1 MKHEMRIE
9 FERKNE
15 LKSVINKSYF
25 VDNNGKLVGQ
35 KHRLK
40 VDKKDPIY
48 IMLKGLNNMTIRII
62 NEDIID
68 GCARFVVDEHPTFV
82 YLYPCSIYCII
93 ENDKYSFY

>member
-1 MKHEMRIE
+1 MKYEMKIE
-9 FERKNE
+9 FDRKSE

-25 VDNNGKLVGQ
+25 INNNGKLIGQ

-40 VDKKDPIY
+40 IDKKDPIY
-48 IMLKGLNNMTIRII
+48 LMLGGLNNMTIRLT
-62 NEDIID
+62 NEELID
-68 GCARFVVDEHPTFV
+68 GCVRFVVDEHPNHI